1 MPTRGTSPGP
11 SVTPSLTATK
21 LRTALR
27 PSLRCV
33 SADQHLQ
40 PHHGQARGCF
50 RAVSKKFLKHQKNTQ
65 FLHKKNHKIKGTH
78 QRYPGKITES
88 CSGAFEEKNVQK
100 YH

>member
-50 RAVSKKFLKHQKNTQ
+50 RAVSKKFLKHPKSTK
-65 FLHKKNHKIKGTH
+65 FLHKTNQLIRRHASTALAISLSHAQELSKKRVCRSI
-78 QRYPGKITES
+78 
-88 CSGAFEEKNVQK
+88 
-100 YH
+100 